1 MIEGTAE
8 NLSVAVESNCDPP
21 DHDSLLSRKSDGGDT
36 LTDYSSCES
45 EYERYCSANSATG
58 TPTVYSSLVTTSF
71 LEFPHSFKIGDEHL
85 NGWNNGSYRK
95 LPESRYP
102 GHYLHENEFCYQ
114 KIEAEKELVEAKGET
129 DLYENADLFL
139 MHDDSSIERLDIC
152 AGSGVKFEDL
162 PVRNAEEE
170 EKSHIHGSEEDMNM
184 VVVVKEVKNSGSSR
198 NSHSEDDY
206 SIFGGETD
214 AEDKIELY
222 YSSNLPPLSQKH
234 SDHDKKFCMNS
245 SIAFGSDDWDD
256 FVQETKSVV
265 LLAQDDFQAD
275 SNQNF
280 EVKSGCLP
288 NASKMPIKFSGV
300 SSKVQ
305 QDEANRVL
313 VTNKPKHTSPLEH
326 SDLLKN
332 CKGEH
337 PKVLHTQN
345 NQSYVVD
352 AFSKFLKES
361 SVQNVLRK
369 NRDGISG
376 QSHQCD
382 ISEEEIQTN
391 SSSMDSKIKTLYV
404 EPHLVSVSGEHSEE
418 AKTMNLDLNGLYSE
432 IVHDMEEILLD
443 SGEPS
448 GFALGNKIYQSYI
461 PLLSRDGG
469 TTASI
474 CSRDDASPIN
484 QHPWRIRGIEVIG
497 ARQRKGNVSLS
508 ERILGIKEHTLY
520 KIRVW
525 SGEENWDVERRFR
538 DFSTLYHHLKKAFA
552 DQGWVLPPP
561 WSSIERESIKLFCS
575 ASPDVIAERSVLI
588 QECLQSTLHS
598 RFPSASLN
606 PLFGFLSPA
615 HDIPNPLKSDS
626 NITFGKTISLI
637 VQNRPFKSVKQLLDE
652 QHHSC
657 AGCYINFGG
666 GKSRVEEFVQTLGW
680 GRPRLCEYSGQ
691 LYCSSCHRNETAVL
705 PARVLHYWDFSYYSV
720 SQMAKSYLESIYSQ
734 PMLCVSAVNPV
745 LFSKVLT
752 LQRVTNMRKRIGV
765 MLPFV
770 RCSFRG
776 SIFKAVGSRRYLLE
790 SSDFFALKDLIDL
803 SKGVFSALPVMV
815 ETISRKIVEHIAE
828 QCLICCDV
836 GIPCNARQHCD
847 DLSSLIFPFQE
858 GEIERCKSCNSVF
871 HKKCFKKTPTCPC
884 GSHLNPG
891 PESNGGGIVGNKSKH
906 FLSALFPKVRSPRP
920 SHNRDQDTVILM
932 GSLPSNTL

>member
-1 MIEGTAE
+1 MSRSSEMIEGTSE

-21 DHDSLLSRKSDGGDT
+21 DHDSSLSRKSDGGDT

-58 TPTVYSSLVTTSF
+58 TPTVYSSLVTTAF
-71 LEFPHSFKIGDEHL
+71 LEFPHSFRLGDEHL
-85 NGWNNGSYRK
+85 NGWNFGSYRK
-95 LPESRYP
+95 LSESRYP

-114 KIEAEKELVEAKGET
+114 KIAAEKELVGVSGKT
-129 DLYENADLFL
+129 DLYENVDLFF
-139 MHDDSSIERLDIC
+139 MHNDSLIERLDIC
-152 AGSGVKFEDL
+152 GGSGVNFEDL
-162 PVRNAEEE
+162 PVMRNVEE
-170 EKSHIHGSEEDMNM
+170 EKSHSHGSEEVMNM
-184 VVVVKEVKNSGSSR
+184 VVAVKEVKNSGSSI
-198 NSHSEDDY
+198 NSHSEDDH

-214 AEDKIELY
+214 TEEKIELY

-234 SDHDKKFCMNS
+234 GDHDKKSCMNS

-256 FVQETKSVV
+256 FVQETETKSVG
-265 LLAQDDFQAD
+265 LLVQDDFQAD

-280 EVKSGCLP
+280 EVKTGCSP
-288 NASKMPIKFSGV
+288 TA
-300 SSKVQ
+300 SKVQ
-305 QDEANRVL
+305 QEEANSVL
-313 VTNKPKHTSPLEH
+313 VTNKPKHTSPLGF
-326 SDLLKN
+326 SDLLKHF
-332 CKGEH
+332 KGEH

-345 NQSYVVD
+345 NQRYVVD

-369 NRDGISG
+369 NSEGISD

-382 ISEEEIQTN
+382 INEEEIRTN

-404 EPHLVSVSGEHSEE
+404 EPHLVSVSGERSEE
-418 AKTMNLDLNGLYSE
+418 AKTVNLDLNGLYSE

-443 SGEPS
+443 SGEPP

-469 TTASI
+469 TTAST
-474 CSRDDASPIN
+474 CSRDDASPVN
-484 QHPWRIRGIEVIG
+484 QQPWRIRGIEVIG

-538 DFSTLYHHLKKAFA
+538 DFSTLYHRLKKTFA

-561 WSSIERESIKLFCS
+561 WSSIERESKKLFCS

-606 PLFGFLSPA
+606 PLFGFLSPS
-615 HDIPNPLKSDS
+615 HDNPNPLKSDS

-652 QHHSC
+652 QHRSC
-657 AGCYINFGG
+657 AGCYINFGD

-680 GRPRLCEYSGQ
+680 GQPRLCEYSGQ

-720 SQMAKSYLESIYSQ
+720 SQMAKSYLDSIYSQ
-734 PMLCVSAVNPV
+734 V
-745 LFSKVLT
+745 
-752 LQRVTNMRKRIGV
+752 
-765 MLPFV
+765 
-770 RCSFRG
+770 
-776 SIFKAVGSRRYLLE
+776 
-790 SSDFFALKDLIDL
+790 
-803 SKGVFSALPVMV
+803 
-815 ETISRKIVEHIAE
+815 
-828 QCLICCDV
+828 
-836 GIPCNARQHCD
+836 
-847 DLSSLIFPFQE
+847 
-858 GEIERCKSCNSVF
+858 
-871 HKKCFKKTPTCPC
+871 
-884 GSHLNPG
+884 
-891 PESNGGGIVGNKSKH
+891 
-906 FLSALFPKVRSPRP
+906 
-920 SHNRDQDTVILM
+920 
-932 GSLPSNTL
+932 